1 MGKDLRGRELGEG
14 ITQRK
19 DGKYSARFTNRN
31 GKRIGKYFDSV
42 AEAQKWITLT
52 RLDDESG
59 SDTAVEYRMTVDEWF
74 KYWMKNFKKDLS
86 PNTIRNYRERYY
98 NNIQQYI
105 GGMLLPDVKAMHCQQ
120 ILNDMQTHYS
130 ISTVYQAYICIGAM
144 FKSALLNDLITKH
157 PLDAVN
163 FKAKKVRKPIRV
175 LTIDEQR
182 LFVQYADKNHN
193 AKQFRLLLQTGL
205 RTGELIGL
213 TWNNFSIRDRTL
225 TIDKSME
232 YRHDDGYWRA
242 GPPKTLAGYRTIP
255 LTDEAFDILYE
266 LYQKKGTRKEFMT
279 LAQVLTFTDP
289 RTGLIRE
296 VPMRNLIFV
305 NFRTGEPIKN
315 STYDTNLY
323 KICDKA
329 GIKPFCMHALRHT
342 FATRCIERG
351 VNPKSLQ
358 KILGHAQLSTTMDT
372 YIHVTDDSLQLAM
385 RTFESAV

>member
-14 ITQRK
+14 IVQRK

-31 GKRIGKYFDSV
+31 GKRVEKYFDSV
-42 AEAQKWITLT
+42 SEAQKWRTLAK
-52 RLDDESG
+52 LDDESD
-59 SDTAVEYRMTVDEWF
+59 SKTAVEYRMTVDEWF
-74 KYWMKNFKKDLS
+74 KYWIKTFKKDLS
-86 PNTIRNYRERYY
+86 PNTIRNYKDRYY
-98 NNIQQYI
+98 SNIQQYI

-120 ILNDMQTHYS
+120 ILNDMQAQYAT
-130 ISTVYQAYICIGAM
+130 STVYQAYICIGAM

-163 FKAKKVRKPIRV
+163 FRAKKVKKPIRV

-182 LFVQYADKNHN
+182 LFLKYADKNHN

-213 TWNNFSIRDRTL
+213 TWDNFDIKKRLISV
-225 TIDKSME
+225 DKSLE
-232 YRHDDGYWRA
+232 FRHDSRCWRA
-242 GPPKTLAGYRTIP
+242 GPPKTMAGYRTIP

-266 LYQKKGTRKEFMT
+266 LYQKRNTRKESMT

-289 RTGLIRE
+289 KSGLERE
-296 VPMRNLIFV
+296 VPLRELIFV

-315 STYDTNLY
+315 SSYDTNLY

-329 GIKPFCMHALRHT
+329 GIKPFSMHALRHT
-342 FATRCIERG
+342 FATRCIEKG

-372 YIHVTDDSLQLAM
+372 YVHVTDDSLELAM
-385 RTFESAV
+385 KIFEEVS